1 MAYSCPRDLDGFLPH
16 MAKNDTRL
24 RQQVGADL
32 LTYLADLSNPIV
44 CQDIGQLVD
53 GLIPWMQSSNFK
65 VSSNGIEVMTYLI
78 DRLGTDFRPYL
89 QTVLPNVIDRLG
101 DAKDTVREKSQLLIL
116 KLLERNVISPQHL
129 LEKLNPCFSHKNA
142 KIREEVLRCLV
153 NTLNE
158 HGTHSLTLNKFIPD
172 IVKLLSDPTATV
184 RDTAFQTLVDL
195 YKHVGEKLRVD
206 LQRRNLVPAS
216 KWPTLCARFDEVKCS
231 GELMI
236 TASKSIEM
244 DEVDR
249 VGFSTPIAAP
259 IKKAPLGSS
268 VKRSLISSSSANSAG
283 AVDEETF
290 IRSFDDVP
298 TVQIFS
304 AREVTEI
311 LRNILETISD
321 SNKEWNKRQD
331 ALKKIRSLVK
341 AGATSHDEFYTGL
354 KQLEIPLQS
363 TLKDLRS
370 QVVREACISIAYLVQ
385 NIGNKFDKATE
396 LLMPPLLNLIQ
407 NSAKVMATA
416 GIVTI
421 RFIIQSSHNSRLIP
435 IFTSNAVN
443 SKSKDIRRSCCE
455 FLEHILTNWPS
466 NSLERHIGLLQEA
479 LKKGIADADPE
490 ARVFSRKAFYGFREH
505 FPDQAEV
512 LLQSLEV
519 SYRRQLQGEPSVSAS
534 SSHNNLSSAFKPPRQ
549 YSRPTPSTADSGRKG
564 LRSNSAIDLQAAQ
577 RAKARAQYA
586 AMARNKIASGT
597 ASLPRPR
604 KPSDLAV
611 TQSPERTPR
620 TKNRSSQ
627 SQPTS
632 RSASPSSRLA
642 YLYRS
647 SEHDTSRP
655 RRLSSGIPR
664 STTTSRDTS
673 RETSPNRS
681 SLSRFRSRSD
691 RPPLSPASRPVL
703 AQKILQ
709 QSREAENALADAFN
723 DSTDSYRSP
732 RKVSM
737 RSMDGMHSDES
748 ETSSVCSERSFDS
761 YKRPCDSY
769 SWSGSQQRLS
779 NRDWEPSQDI
789 NEIIALCTS
798 SIWQER
804 KDGLMSLQHFMSSDK
819 IIKQAE
825 LKHLTEIFTKMF
837 MDAHTKG
844 LSLFL
849 DTLHEVIKLYK
860 NDLHYWIY
868 VLLQRVFLKIGT
880 ELLNSVQSKLLV
892 TLEIVRS
899 NFPIPLLIS
908 NVYRF
913 LVDSTQ
919 TPNAKVKTV
928 VLNYLTTLCNSID
941 SSEFSFQAHALQ
953 ALQKIIIFSQDS
965 KSAELRTAARNC
977 VVAMWNCN
985 TSQVTMMLSELPRD
999 LQDIASSIVNSHMRK
1014 ASNNSEPS
1022 SPLVGASP
1030 KAVSPNT
1037 PPNRNGFDQ
1046 EEIYRSLRKTT
1057 TEIQNYSYETLGT
1070 KLDRDRDTTSQD
1082 SGISQMSLG
1091 NEKAE
1096 IVALEEKMEDLT
1108 LKSGSHSL
1116 PYCNVNGFSK
1126 TESNGFRSLGIPC
1139 TDIVKSIIEI
1149 CTIGNPT
1156 PAFEKRE
1163 LMEQLI
1169 DLIQKGQTE
1178 SIKLNFKK
1186 LLKIFLDHLNE
1197 KNNHTTQVVVLQI
1210 LTAIFKCED
1219 LREYWRNFVE
1229 LLTLR
1234 VLEANCHEKREVVK
1248 MAEITAAAMSVCPF
1262 NVVVSTLAPII
1273 LTSPYPS
1280 VLGAI
1285 KMLTKLVESNPHELK
1300 DEYLEQIMPGLIKG
1314 TDHVESPVRKSS
1326 IFCMVAIYKAVGE
1339 ERLEEYISKLSA
1351 SKVKL
1356 LHLYIDRVEQ
1366 NTSVPTSPK
1375 NTATS

>member
-611 TQSPERTPR
+611 TQSPERAPR

-761 YKRPCDSY
+761 YKRPCD
-769 SWSGSQQRLS
+769 
-779 NRDWEPSQDI
+779 DI

-1030 KAVSPNT
+1030 KAISPNT